1 MQLNEFIVANARK
14 RIIPVIDPSDFNE
27 CLDLVQKLVRAGA
40 EIIEITLRTELA
52 YEIFEAVSLR
62 HPNIIFGA
70 GSVLTPKIYDIAV
83 SIGADFTISPSLSPE
98 LMEYSLNSSA
108 LHIPGVATPTEMQ
121 NASFL
126 GCKIIKFYPSE
137 HLGGA
142 LLLSDLSRIFPNLLF
157 MPSGSIRLEQLHK
170 YAAIKNVLS
179 VGGSWVYKSD
189 GDLVNFND
197 LKERLDLS
205 IKSMKTNMKDN

>member
-1 MQLNEFIVANARK
+1 MQLSEFIVANARK
-14 RIIPVIDPSDFNE
+14 RIIPVIDPSDFDE
-27 CLDLVQKLVRAGA
+27 CLDLVKKLVCAGA

-52 YEIFEAVSLR
+52 YEIFEAISLR
-62 HPNIIFGA
+62 HPNIILGA
-70 GSVLTPKIYDIAV
+70 GSVLTPEIYDKAV
-83 SIGADFTISPSLSPE
+83 AIGADFTISPSFSSE

-108 LHIPGVATPTEMQ
+108 LHIPGVVTPTEMQ

-126 GCKIIKFYPSE
+126 GCKIVKFYPAE

-142 LLLSDLSRIFPNLLF
+142 QLLSDLSRIFPKLLF

-179 VGGSWVYKSD
+179 VGGSWLYKSNGSVLSFD
-189 GDLVNFND
+189 D
-197 LKERLDLS
+197 LKKRLDLS
-205 IKSMKTNMKDN
+205 IRSMKTDMNDN